1 MQQLATCPCNKS
13 LPRQSGGLVPLDAV
27 FLDVDPT
34 AIAAASIAQV
44 FENYFSLLMLQS
56 SYHLTQWDFLLG
68 VSAL

>member
-13 LPRQSGGLVPLDAV
+13 LPRKSSGLVPLDAV

-44 FENYFSLLMLQS
+44 FENHFSLLMLQ
-56 SYHLTQWDFLLG
+56 
-68 VSAL
+68 